1 MSTPDDYIEQIHDN
15 LMRNEKALPR
25 DLELIEAA
33 IREFPDLAEL
43 WILRGDLIQLSDEG
57 GAYTLRDAE
66 TSYLKA
72 VEIEPENPEGYE
84 SLGFYYDDVMADP
97 LRAKPQFERA
107 IDLGAGASAREGL
120 AEVMEQIG

>member
-1 MSTPDDYIEQIHDN
+1 MSNPDDYIEQIHDN

-57 GAYTLRDAE
+57 GVSTLRDAE

-72 VEIEPENPEGYE
+72 IELEPENPEGYE
-84 SLGFYYDDVMADP
+84 SLGFYYDVVMADP
-97 LRAKPQFERA
+97 VTAKAQFERA
-107 IDLGAGASAREGL
+107 IDLGAGESAQEGL
-120 AEVMEQIG
+120 ADVMDQIG